1 MANTNP
7 SRPQAQGKPT
17 TRLDVLAEVASHQQR
32 LPVPEKDRANLNLL
46 SKAATKVLNQDKLS
60 KGVDDKTNKRVHD
73 IKRDS
78 GNTETIYPGDLPDDD
93 DATIVE
99 FPLDSE

>member
-1 MANTNP
+1 MANANP
-7 SRPQAQGKPT
+7 NRHESQGKT
-17 TRLDVLAEVASHQQR
+17 ITRLDVLAEVASHQKR
-32 LPVPEKDRANLNLL
+32 LPVLDKGRDNLNLL
-46 SKAATKVLNQDKLS
+46 SKAATKMLNQDKSS

-73 IKRDS
+73 IKSDT

-99 FPLDSE
+99 FPMDSK